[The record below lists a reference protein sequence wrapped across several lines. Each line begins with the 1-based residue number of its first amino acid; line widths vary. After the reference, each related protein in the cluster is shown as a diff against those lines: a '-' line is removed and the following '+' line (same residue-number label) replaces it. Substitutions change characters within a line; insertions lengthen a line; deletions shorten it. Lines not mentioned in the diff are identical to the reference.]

1 MKNVDRNFLALSAI
15 YGVLGMAIG
24 LYMAAVETFKY
35 SAVHSHLTLFGFVAL
50 AIYGL
55 AYRTGL
61 AKNDRWAGAHFWVS
75 AVGAIL
81 FPFGEGIALSGG
93 PIRFGP
99 EARGIFVRDPDRNVI
114 ELHQRGA
121 VALDPGSP
129 S

>member
-93 PIRFGP
+93 PIALAVIGSLLVILS
-99 EARGIFVRDPDRNVI
+99 ALQFVVAVFRA
-114 ELHQRGA
+114 GA
-121 VALDPGSP
+121 PAT
-129 S
+129 